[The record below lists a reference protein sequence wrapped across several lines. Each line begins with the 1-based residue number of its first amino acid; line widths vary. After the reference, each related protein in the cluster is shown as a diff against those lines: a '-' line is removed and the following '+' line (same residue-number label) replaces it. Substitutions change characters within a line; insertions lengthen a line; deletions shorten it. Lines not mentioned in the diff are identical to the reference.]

1 MRIKLLAM
9 LRHELGRACVFV
21 VCFGLIALPVVAQD
35 AVDLQLRL
43 ERGEVLYFAATTSFQ
58 TSMRFPEVAPTT
70 SAVQAEGRLAM
81 RVLDVDQDGT
91 ILVES
96 TVEDLRV
103 TLEGQLQESI
113 DTPALFRIRRDGRIV
128 EWKTKPA
135 LAAFEGVE
143 NFPSILPGHT
153 VKVGDSWTAP
163 FALQTALVKVEGTST
178 FTFAGIEVGSQ
189 GRIARLRMQQE
200 GTAQPGQLP
209 PMPSGFQVQIQG
221 TLGSTGEVEWLIER
235 GRLFQSHEDGT
246 VEFSLRISGN
256 GRTADGSMTLQY
268 TNRVS
273 AIAPESVVPPSIPA
287 DRLITPGKAVGD
299 VSLDLPVSALRAK
312 LGGPG
317 EPVAPDTFKLGRV
330 VWGRLI
336 AAYVDP
342 ADQDRVL
349 GLDVGDKQ
357 YRTDKGIGFG
367 ASRGAVLFA
376 YGMSPVILDLVV
388 PAGGVQVLIYNDLG
402 VAFVL
407 TSDAQHASARGTHA
421 PIGAVDWITIFRPGD
436 AGKIFNL
443 P

>member
-1 MRIKLLAM
+1 MLL
-9 LRHELGRACVFV
+9 HELGRACVLV

-43 ERGEVLYFAATTSFQ
+43 ERGEVLYFAATSSFQ
-58 TSMRFPEVAPTT
+58 TSMRFPGVSPIT
-70 SAVQAEGRLAM
+70 SAVQAEGRHAM

-91 ILVES
+91 MLVEA

-103 TLEGQLQESI
+103 TTEGRTQESI
-113 DTPALFRIRRDGRIV
+113 DEPALYRIRRDGQIV

-135 LAAFEGVE
+135 ALALFEGTE
-143 NFPSILPGHT
+143 SFPNILPGHT
-153 VKVGDSWTAP
+153 VKVGDSWSSP
-163 FALQTALVKVEGTST
+163 FAVQTAMVNVEGTST
-178 FTFAGIEVGSQ
+178 FTLAGIEAGSQ
-189 GRIARLRMQQE
+189 GRIARVRVQQE
-200 GTAQPGQLP
+200 GTAQPHQLP

-221 TLGSTGEVEWLIER
+221 MLGSTGEMEWLIER
-235 GRLFQSHEDGT
+235 GRLLQSHEEGT
-246 VEFSLRISGN
+246 VELRMRMSGN
-256 GRTADGSMTLQY
+256 GQTVDGALTLQY
-268 TNRVS
+268 TTRIS
-273 AIAPESVVPPSIPA
+273 GIAPESVVPPSIPA
-287 DRLITPGKAVGD
+287 DRLITPGKTVGD
-299 VSLDLPVSALRAK
+299 VSLELPVSELRAK

-317 EPVAPDTFKLGRV
+317 ETVAPDTFKVARV
-330 VWGRLI
+330 AWGRLI
-336 AAYVDP
+336 AAYIDP

-376 YGMSPVILDLVV
+376 YGMSPLMLDLTV
-388 PAGGVQVLIYNDLG
+388 PVGGVQVLIYNDLG